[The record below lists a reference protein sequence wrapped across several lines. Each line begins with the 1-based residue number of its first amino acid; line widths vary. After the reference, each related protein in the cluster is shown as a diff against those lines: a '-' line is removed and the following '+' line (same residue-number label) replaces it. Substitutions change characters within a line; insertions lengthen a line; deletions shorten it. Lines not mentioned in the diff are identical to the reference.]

1 MQLEDIQK
9 SVESVQG
16 LVQKVKVTNATKTSS
31 IQITVFRVNNDVF
44 EPLGEISQYTSLL
57 WPDAYLGYASFEL
70 WAPIT
75 DDNSV
80 LIKEGNVIWTGGE
93 NAAIIEI
100 IKADVNDKGE
110 KVYDVKGR
118 TLEARFVNRIIWGT
132 FIAANKRA
140 STAMYELVNTSVIS
154 TTKAVRK
161 LRWMSNA
168 EDTQCGKMIEN
179 YQKTGGDI
187 YDALVNIATDSDVGF
202 SVLFNPITQEEKF
215 EVREGVDRTLNN
227 PDGNEP
233 VIFSTELE
241 DLLSS
246 QYYMNNQDERNV
258 ALVQGE
264 DKGTNRKSVIV
275 GNDTLSGY
283 DRRELYVDAR
293 DLQSEVY
300 HEDGTTTPLS
310 PEEYNATLSQ
320 RGNEKL
326 AEHARVETF
335 EAKIRQ
341 FGDVQ
346 YVYGEDYFKGDKVT
360 VIDEQLGLMVSA
372 RITLAEEQYSED
384 YNLVLTFGY
393 SYPTVLQKVKRIIT

>member
-1 MQLEDIQK
+1 M
-9 SVESVQG
+9 
-16 LVQKVKVTNATKTSS
+16 N
-31 IQITVFRVNNDVF
+31 
-44 EPLGEISQYTSLL
+44 
-57 WPDAYLGYASFEL
+57 
-70 WAPIT
+70 
-75 DDNSV
+75 
-80 LIKEGNVIWTGGE
+80 
-93 NAAIIEI
+93 
-100 IKADVNDKGE
+100 
-110 KVYDVKGR
+110 
-118 TLEARFVNRIIWGT
+118 
-132 FIAANKRA
+132 
-140 STAMYELVNTSVIS
+140 
-154 TTKAVRK
+154 
-161 LRWMSNA
+161 NA

-275 GNDTLSGY
+275 GDDTLSGY